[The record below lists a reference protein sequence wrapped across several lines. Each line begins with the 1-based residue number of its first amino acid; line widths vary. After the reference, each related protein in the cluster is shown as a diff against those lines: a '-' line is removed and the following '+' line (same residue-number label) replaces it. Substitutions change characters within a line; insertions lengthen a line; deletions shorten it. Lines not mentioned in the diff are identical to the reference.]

1 MNAHPEELFDAVVA
15 ELRSEPGVTLGTGF
29 GQSPG
34 LRVGEKIFAMLVGGE
49 FVAKLPRERCEEL
62 VGDNA
67 AVPLRIGK
75 REMREWVQLT
85 LHDERRW
92 IELAREALA
101 FVGGSSRS

>member
-1 MNAHPEELFDAVVA
+1 M
-15 ELRSEPGVTLGTGF
+15 TLGTGF
-29 GQSPG
+29 GTNPG
-34 LRVGEKIFAMLVGGE
+34 LRVDGSIFSMLLGGE

-62 VGDNA
+62 IVDNA
-67 AVPLRIGK
+67 AVALRVGK

-101 FVGGSSRS
+101 FVRSGAG